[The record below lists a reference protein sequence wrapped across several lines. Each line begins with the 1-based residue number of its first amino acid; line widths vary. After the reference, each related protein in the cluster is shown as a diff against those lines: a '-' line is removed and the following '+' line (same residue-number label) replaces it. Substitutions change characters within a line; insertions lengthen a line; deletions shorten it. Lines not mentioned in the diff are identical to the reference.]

1 MKGEVITVAGLG
13 LMGGSLAAA
22 LRQADT
28 DFKLRGVDTD
38 PLVVAQ
44 AVEQGI
50 VDEATT
56 DLADGVDGA
65 TIVVLA
71 TPVRTIIELIG
82 RLGLLLGE
90 GCLLLDL
97 GSTKAAV
104 VEAMTALPAHIEAI
118 GGHPLCGREVS
129 GLAAAEATLYRDKV
143 FVLCP
148 LPRTRPAALERAETL
163 VRAVGARPLLMD
175 PARHDRLIA
184 TTSHLPYLLATSL
197 IAAAE
202 EMARHDD
209 LLWEVVASGFRDTSR
224 LAASNVTMMAD
235 ILMTNHAAV
244 GAAVAHARAY
254 LDRLAAWIEA
264 GDEAPLREAIQR
276 AQWRRENLNQS
287 TQAGPDRFL

>member
-22 LRQADT
+22 LRQADA
-28 DFKLRGVDTD
+28 DLKLRGVDTD

-82 RLGLLLGE
+82 RLGPLLGE

-104 VEAMTALPAHIEAI
+104 VEAMMALPAHIEAI

-184 TTSHLPYLLATSL
+184 MTSHLPYLLATSL

-224 LAASNVTMMAD
+224 LAASNVTVMTD
-235 ILMTNHAAV
+235 ILMTNRAAV
-244 GAAVAHARAY
+244 GEALRYCQSY
-254 LDRLAAWIEA
+254 LDRLAAWIEN
-264 GDEAPLREAIQR
+264 GDETALREAMRR
-276 AQWRRENLNQS
+276 AQRRREELN
-287 TQAGPDRFL
+287 P